1 MPLLE
6 GTQSTT
12 FFPSF
17 SLHKISQ
24 STKMGAWLTRILEGL
39 LLLKSAAVEVV
50 REKMIQVSEDNELD
64 LACLVMVYGYGK
76 RVS

>member
-1 MPLLE
+1 
-6 GTQSTT
+6 
-12 FFPSF
+12 
-17 SLHKISQ
+17 
-24 STKMGAWLTRILEGL
+24 MGAWLTRILEGL

-76 RVS
+76 RVF